1 MSLKLFGKNAVI
13 YAIGNV
19 GLRAVAFLLIPLYT
33 HSLAMRDYG
42 LLMTL
47 LLTNEFMLIPM
58 NCGMRLALVR
68 FAKEY
73 EKDNRIS
80 ALLGTSCFLNVLAG
94 LVVAGVSLTL
104 LVPVF
109 RSVLHSENVYPYI
122 CLVCSISLLQSICIH
137 LMDYYRAQNKSVKF
151 MIAGLVSAGILLIA
165 SYILLFILHMGT
177 MGALWARIAAYA
189 IILLPISFDIFSKT
203 GIRISFNL
211 IPELARFGFPLVFS
225 MSSELIIVGASVYL
239 LSIFSGLEAVA
250 IYSLGQK
257 LATVLAIA
265 LILPF
270 QMSFQ
275 PFIFANLDNPNIK
288 KQMSQLLTYLLL
300 AISVASFCIL
310 FGSRLLLPYIAPPA
324 YSSAY
329 SVILLLLPGMAFIG
343 IYYFAETLLTTVRQT
358 HIIGLTMTACA
369 VFSVILNYMLIR
381 FLNQYGAIIAT
392 NVCYMLAGSSLFII
406 GRKKFP
412 VPFESRRLCIAI
424 GLFLAVILLNLV
436 LLKVNN
442 STYYLASIMAVCAIG
457 CVLHFGSFYNEQEK
471 KLFENAVKRVK
482 TNLPGF
488 LRRSGPL
495 DTLSFTQEDDN
506 K

>member
-1 MSLKLFGKNAVI
+1 MSLKLFGKNAVV
-13 YAIGNV
+13 YAIGNI

-33 HSLAMRDYG
+33 HSLAIRDYG

-80 ALLGTSCFLNVLAG
+80 ALLGTSCFLNLLAG
-94 LVVAGVSLTL
+94 LIVTAVSFTL

-109 RSVLHSENVYPYI
+109 RSVLHCDNVTPYI
-122 CLVCSISLLQSICIH
+122 GMVCSISLLQSMSIH
-137 LMDYYRAQNKSVKF
+137 LMDYYRAQNKSIKF
-151 MIAGLVSAGILLIA
+151 MIAGLVSAGILLVA
-165 SYILLFILHMGT
+165 SYMLLFVLNMGA
-177 MGALWARIAAYA
+177 MGALWARIAAYG

-203 GIRISFNL
+203 GIRISFKL
-211 IPELARFGFPLVFS
+211 ILELARFGFPLVFS
-225 MSSELIIVGASVYL
+225 MSSEMIIVGASVYF
-239 LSIFSGLEAVA
+239 LSIYSGLESVA

-257 LATVLAIA
+257 LATVLAIT

-275 PFIFANLDNPNIK
+275 PFIFANLNNPNIK
-288 KQMSQLLTYLLL
+288 KQMSQLLTYLVL
-300 AISVASFCIL
+300 AISAASFCIL

-329 SVILLLLPGMAFIG
+329 SMIILLLPGMAFIG
-343 IYYFAETLLTTVRQT
+343 IYYFAETLLTTVKQT
-358 HIIGLTMTACA
+358 KIIGLTMTACA
-369 VFSVILNYMLIR
+369 VISIVLNYTLIPL
-381 FLNQYGAIIAT
+381 LNQYGAIIAV
-392 NVCYMLAGSSLFII
+392 NACYMLAGSLLFII

-412 VPFESRRLCIAI
+412 VPFESKRLIIAA
-424 GLFLAVILLNLV
+424 GLFIAVILLNLA
-436 LLKVNN
+436 LLKANN
-442 STYYLASIMAVCAIG
+442 NIYCLAGITTVFAAL
-457 CVLHFGSFYNEQEK
+457 CVLHFGSFYNEREK
-471 KLFENAVKRVK
+471 MFLGNAGKSLK
-482 TNLPGF
+482 NILPGF
-488 LRRSGPL
+488 LRRSTPL
-495 DTLSFTQEDDN
+495 NTLSLTQEDNN